1 MAGMSATPSP
11 RTRYWSVLTPM
22 PAPDLVATA
31 RMMEEAG
38 IDGLFSPQ
46 VLGPPWIP
54 LAAAA
59 AVTSRVLLGSG
70 IAIAAARS
78 PFETATAALDMDRLS
93 GGRFV
98 LGLGTSVLAWTQ
110 GIFGH
115 PARKQVSHL
124 RETVAAIRHVIAG
137 GHRGLEPF
145 EGEFYRADFRELQPL
160 APPVRAAIPIWIA
173 ALRSKMVRLAAEV
186 GDGLIGHPM
195 WSIDWTLERMKPEF
209 EAALAAAGRKR
220 EDLEVN
226 LWYWAAPGDDEK
238 QALEDSR
245 PTMAF
250 YGGIAQYEPF
260 FAAHGF
266 ADVAKKLQA
275 AVQSGDYRKA
285 ASLVPDE
292 MVRTFVATGDAAA
305 VQARFARVAGFAD
318 SMCVVPPSY
327 GLPAERILGYGMGI
341 AAALYGR

>member
-1 MAGMSATPSP
+1 MNTTSSSRP
-11 RTRYWSVLTPM
+11 RYWSVLTPM
-22 PAPDLVATA
+22 PAPELVATA

-38 IDGLFSPQ
+38 IHGLFSPQ

-59 AVTSRVLLGSG
+59 AVTDRVLLGSG
-70 IAIAAARS
+70 VAIAAARS

-98 LGLGTSVLAWTQ
+98 LGLGTSVLAWTR
-110 GIFGH
+110 GVFGN
-115 PARKQVSHL
+115 PVEKQVTHL
-124 RETVAAIRHVIAG
+124 RETVAAVRHVIAG
-137 GHRGLEPF
+137 GHRGLAPF
-145 EGEFYRADFRELQPL
+145 EGEFYRANFRELQPL
-160 APPVRAAIPIWIA
+160 APPVREKIPIWIA
-173 ALRSKMVRLAAEV
+173 ALRSKMVGLAAEV

-195 WSIDWTLERMKPEF
+195 WSIEWTLEHMKPEF
-209 EAALAAAGRKR
+209 ESALAAAGRKR

-226 LWYWAAPGDDEK
+226 LWYWAAPGGDEK
-238 QALEDSR
+238 RALDDSR

-266 ADVAKKLQA
+266 GDVAKKLQV
-275 AVQSGDYRKA
+275 AVQSGDYRRA

-292 MVRTFVATGDAAA
+292 MVRTFVAIGDADA
-305 VQARFARVAGFAD
+305 VRARFARVAGFAD
-318 SMCVVPPSY
+318 SLCIVPPSY
-327 GLPAERILGYGMGI
+327 ALPPESIMGYGMEI
-341 AAALYGR
+341 AAALYR

>member
-1 MAGMSATPSP
+1 MSATAKSP
-11 RTRYWSVLTPM
+11 RYWSVLTPM
-22 PAPDLVATA
+22 PAAELVATA
-31 RMMEEAG
+31 RMMEDAG
-38 IDGLFSPQ
+38 IDGLFAPQ

-59 AVTSRVLLGSG
+59 AVTSRVQLASG

-110 GIFGH
+110 GVFGN
-115 PARKQVSHL
+115 PVTKQVSHL
-124 RETVAAIRHVIAG
+124 RETVAAIRHVVAG
-137 GHRGLEPF
+137 GHEGLAPF

-160 APPVRAAIPIWIA
+160 APPVREKIPIWIA
-173 ALRSKMVRLAAEV
+173 ALRSKMVTLAAEV
-186 GDGLIGHPM
+186 GDGLVGHPM
-195 WSIDWTLERMKPEF
+195 WSMEWTLDRMKPEF
-209 EAALAAAGRKR
+209 EKALVAAGRKR
-220 EDLEVN
+220 SDVEVN
-226 LWYWAAPGDDEK
+226 LWCWAAPGDDER
-238 QALEDSR
+238 QALEDAR

-266 ADVAKKLQA
+266 GEVARKLQA
-275 AVQSGDYRKA
+275 AVQAGDYRKA
-285 ASLVPDE
+285 AGLVPDD
-292 MVRTFVATGDAAA
+292 MVRTFVATGDADA
-305 VQARFARVAGFAD
+305 VRGRFARLAGFAD
-318 SMCVVPPSY
+318 SLCVVPPGY
-327 GLPAERILGYGMGI
+327 GLPAEKVMGYGMGI

>member
-1 MAGMSATPSP
+1 MNDTASRRP
-11 RTRYWSVLTPM
+11 RYWSVLTPM
-22 PAPDLVATA
+22 PARELVASA

-38 IDGLFSPQ
+38 IDGLFAPQ

-59 AVTSRVLLGSG
+59 AVTDRVLLGSG

-78 PFETATAALDMDRLS
+78 PFETAVAALDMDRLS
-93 GGRFV
+93 DGRFV
-98 LGLGTSVLAWTQ
+98 LGLGTSVLAWTK
-110 GIFGH
+110 GVFGN
-115 PARKQVSHL
+115 PVEKQVSHL
-124 RETVAAIRHVIAG
+124 RETVAAIRHVVAG
-137 GHRGLEPF
+137 GHLGLAPF

-160 APPVRAAIPIWIA
+160 APPVRERIPIWIA
-173 ALRSKMVRLAAEV
+173 ALRSKMLRLAAEV

-195 WSIDWTLERMKPEF
+195 WSIEWTLDRMKPEL
-209 EAALAAAGRKR
+209 ESALAAAGRKR

-226 LWYWAAPGDDEK
+226 LWYWAAPGDDER
-238 QALEDSR
+238 QALDDSR

-266 ADVAKKLQA
+266 ADVAKKLQV
-275 AVQSGDYRKA
+275 AVQSGDYRRA

-292 MVRTFVATGDAAA
+292 MVRTFVAIGDASA
-305 VQARFARVAGFAD
+305 VRERFARVSGFAD
-318 SMCVVPPSY
+318 SLCIVPPGY
-327 GLPAERILGYGMGI
+327 GLAPERVLGYGMGI
-341 AAALYGR
+341 ATALFHR